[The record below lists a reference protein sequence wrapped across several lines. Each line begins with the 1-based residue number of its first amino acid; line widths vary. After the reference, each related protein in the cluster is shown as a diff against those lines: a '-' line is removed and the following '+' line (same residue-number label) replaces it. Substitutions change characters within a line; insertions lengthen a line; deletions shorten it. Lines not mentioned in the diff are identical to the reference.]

1 MKNTTLSLFAA
12 DDLAKRK
19 QIEELVKTWDSR
31 PNSNSKWEKNGH
43 NNIKYISNKE
53 TDKMK

>member
-1 MKNTTLSLFAA
+1 MNILFIAA

-31 PNSNSKWEKNGH
+31 PNSSSK
-43 NNIKYISNKE
+43 
-53 TDKMK
+53 

>member
-1 MKNTTLSLFAA
+1 MVCKMVICKNMIISKKSVLKLYSLA

-31 PNSNSKWEKNGH
+31 PNSSK
-43 NNIKYISNKE
+43 
-53 TDKMK
+53 